1 MMSKVGPRENCWL
14 VEPKKIKERKEKNHT
29 ERRNRQNLGGG
40 GGGLVWQSRNLLE
53 RKNEYRSRTHSD
65 TLDDGLLGRGHEDA
79 PDRKKEKLG
88 EKEGFV

>member
-1 MMSKVGPRENCWL
+1 MAGRAEEN
-14 VEPKKIKERKEKNHT
+14 KRKEGEEPHRETQQTKSW
-29 ERRNRQNLGGG
+29 GG

-79 PDRKKEKLG
+79 PDRKKEKL
-88 EKEGFV
+88 